1 MRARVLDLDGALTD
15 QRRLLARTQP
25 EVVDVRSWGPRLRL
39 TCSFGRFR
47 KFEADLAERLGP
59 VDEAPRLTFVGSGD
73 FHHVSLAL
81 VRRQRR
87 PCNLLLVDNHPD
99 WMRGLPFLH
108 CGTWLRHAARLP
120 WVERIFHV
128 GGEVDFDN
136 AYRWMAPW
144 PELRSGKIVVL
155 PALRTFRGAGWARV
169 PHGPLRARPDEPA
182 GRDRVEDLLGP
193 YRLELARRPLYVS
206 FDKDVLR
213 ADESVVN
220 WDSGHLTWPEAAAVV
235 SAFTAAS
242 GGLAGMDVVGDWSPV
257 QARGLFRR
265 LLLWSEHPPLRVDA
279 EEARRRNEALNL
291 ALVDG
296 LRLVAGAT
304 PPRVAAA

>member
-15 QRRLLARTQP
+15 QRRLLARTQA

-47 KFEADLAERLGP
+47 KFEAALTERLGP
-59 VDEAPRLTFVGSGD
+59 TDDAPRLTFVGSGD

-108 CGTWLRHAARLP
+108 CGTWLRHVARLP

-182 GRDRVEDLLGP
+182 GRARVEELLGP

-220 WDSGHLTWPEAAAVV
+220 WDSGHLAWAEAAAVV

-257 QARGLFRR
+257 QVRGLFRR
-265 LLLWSEHPPLRVDA
+265 VLHWVEHPPLRVDA

-291 ALVDG
+291 ALVEG
-296 LRLVAGAT
+296 LGLPARAA
-304 PPRVAAA
+304 PPRLAAA